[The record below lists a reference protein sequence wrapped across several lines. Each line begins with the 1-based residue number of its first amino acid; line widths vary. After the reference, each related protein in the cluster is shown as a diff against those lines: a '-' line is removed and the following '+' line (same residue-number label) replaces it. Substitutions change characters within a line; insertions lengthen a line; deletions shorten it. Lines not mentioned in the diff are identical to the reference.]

1 MCGLAGF
8 IERTGRAPE
17 RDRLKRMTDV
27 IIHRGPD
34 DEGDAILGSLALGF
48 RRLSIV
54 DLSHQG
60 HQPMTGMD
68 DSAWIAFNGEI
79 YNYKEIRD
87 SLPPGP
93 PYRGHSDTEVLA
105 RALQLSGPRALPGL
119 NGIFGIAFLDRKKN
133 ELILARDHFGIKPLY
148 IAQDQDR
155 FYFGSEVKSIL
166 AAGFRPEFNALAPI
180 DFCYTG
186 WTSDERTFLRGVRRL
201 PPGSFV
207 RYNLTDGTWAIER
220 YYTPGP
226 DEERARAIPRTYEAW
241 KDAIAAQLDRTVD
254 LQLMA
259 DVPVG
264 TFCSGGIDSSL
275 ITALAARK
283 HKGILA
289 YNVTCPDAPEV
300 DEGPF
305 AEAVARHV
313 GVKLNSFAL
322 TRDEFRKALV
332 HAVWVT
338 EYPLS
343 FVNTVPLYLLSKL
356 AREQGVKVL
365 LSGEG
370 ADETFGGYVWQ
381 YRPNALARVAAKY
394 GPVGNGVLAMLRT
407 LAGKLGNRLGYSA
420 PANPMDIGMHE
431 LLTGGLRNRTLRQ
444 RTRDAYASLSD
455 PLDRDLASELLRQI
469 QSYMLPI
476 LHRTDRASMAAS
488 IEARVPFLDPD
499 LVGLALAMPPA
510 YKCAVRGMRPV
521 GKAILKDIACRYL
534 PREIVYRPKMG
545 FTVPSKY
552 YTGAWPKAWIESGF
566 LVSEFPLDRQEFA
579 SWIAQAGDQT
589 LAWMLTLEIWGQ
601 LFMRG
606 RSVADVSQEYLAA
619 R

>member
-27 IIHRGPD
+27 ITHRGPD
-34 DEGDAILGSLALGF
+34 DEGDAILGPVALGF

-68 DSAWIAFNGEI
+68 ESAWIAFNGEI
-79 YNYKEIRD
+79 YNYKHIRD

-105 RALQLSGPRALPGL
+105 RALQLSGARALPGL

-148 IAQDQDR
+148 VAQDQER

-166 AAGFRPEFNALAPI
+166 AAGFRPEFNQLAPI

-201 PPGSFV
+201 PPGSFL
-207 RYNLTDGTWAIER
+207 RYNLSDGAWAIER
-220 YYTPGP
+220 YYTPAP
-226 DEERARAIPRTYEAW
+226 DEERARSIPRTYEAW

-275 ITALAARK
+275 ITAMAARK

-305 AEAVARHV
+305 AKAVADHV
-313 GVKLNSFAL
+313 GVKLNSFVL

-343 FVNTVPLYLLSKL
+343 FVNTVPLYLLSRL
-356 AREQGVKVL
+356 ARDQGVKVL

-381 YRPNALARVAAKY
+381 YRANALSRVAARY
-394 GPVGNGVLAMLRT
+394 GPLGTGVLSALRS
-407 LAGKLGNRLGYSA
+407 LAGRLGGRMGYSA
-420 PANPMDIGMHE
+420 PANPMDLGMHE
-431 LLTGGLRNRTLRQ
+431 LLTGGLRNRALRQ
-444 RTRDAYASLSD
+444 RTRETYASLGD

-510 YKCAVRGMRPV
+510 YKCGVQGLRPV
-521 GKAILKDIACRYL
+521 GKRILKDIACRYL
-534 PREIVYRPKMG
+534 PRDIVYRPKMG
-545 FTVPSKY
+545 FTVPAKY

-606 RSVADVSQEYLAA
+606 RTVADVSQEYLAA